1 MRLSKKE
8 VKKAFCEMCHSRC
21 RVLVHSDNGRLVEIE
36 EDRSYPLVDAVFPP
50 TRACLRLNAAKEE
63 FYHPDRLRFPLKR
76 VGEKGEGKW
85 QQIPWTQALDEIAKR
100 LQEIKGKY
108 GAEAVAATGGTGH
121 THEQFLT
128 RFLNLFGSPNFVG
141 ASTICS
147 APFVTTCLATV
158 GWSLRH
164 RIQLSIEKGTSTKC
178 VLIIGQNPQQSY
190 ARIWKGLRDAKRKGV
205 KIIVVDPRRTQT
217 TELADMWLQIR
228 PGTDAALLLSMLDV
242 VIQENL
248 YDKEF
253 VEKWCYGFDKLAER
267 AQEYPPERVTE
278 ITWLPAE
285 RIREAA
291 RMFATNRPGV
301 SITGMGLEH
310 QQNALEGIQADL
322 LLAAILG
329 YIDVEGGIYLPGPS
343 KIITEREMELSEML
357 PPEQKTKQLGAD
369 RFKLIAWP
377 GNDLFKDKKVWGKK
391 CGRQRTIIL
400 AHAPTVYRAMLTDKP
415 YPVRGAI
422 SQASNPMVTQANVKL
437 VYKALKSLDLY
448 VVCDF
453 WLTPS
458 AEIAD
463 YVLPIASWLERP
475 YLGTGLA
482 YDNFTIAGEKALP
495 SIVAGEYERWTDYEF
510 CRGVGMRLGQEEYW
524 PWKNLEEVYDYQL
537 KPLGVTHKE
546 FMAWGGYHFPPNE
559 YKKYEKIGFGTPTG
573 KVELYS
579 TILEKLGYDPLP
591 SYEESFE
598 NPASAPKL
606 AKEYPLMLITGGR
619 FIPMYHSE
627 HRHVDSLR
635 RRHPNPLVQINPETA
650 AKLGIAN
657 GDWVWIETL
666 RGRVRMKCQYFDG
679 IDPRVVH
686 AEHGWWFPELPG
698 EEPWLHGV
706 WESNV
711 NVLTADEPVVCTK
724 RGGGWPLKTALCRI
738 YKVKQY

>member
-1 MRLSKKE
+1 MRLKQAKR
-8 VKKAFCEMCHSRC
+8 AFCEMCHSRC
-21 RVLVHSDNGRLVEIE
+21 RVLVHSEGGRLVKIE

-50 TRACLRLNAAKEE
+50 SGACLRLNGVKEE
-63 FYHPDRLRFPLKR
+63 FSHPDRLRFPLKR
-76 VGEKGEGKW
+76 AGEKGEGKW
-85 QQIPWTQALDEIAKR
+85 AQISWAQAIEEIAKG
-100 LQEIKGKY
+100 LKEIKEKY

-121 THEQFLT
+121 GHEQFLT

-141 ASTICS
+141 ASSICS
-147 APFVTTCLATV
+147 APFVTTSLATV

-164 RIQLSIEKGTSTKC
+164 RIQLSLEKGGLTKC

-190 ARIWKGLRDAKRKGV
+190 TRIWKGLRDAKEKGV
-205 KIIVVDPRRTQT
+205 KIIVADPRRTKT
-217 TELADMWLQIR
+217 AELADLWLQIR
-228 PGTDAALLLSMLDV
+228 PGTDTALLMAMINV

-267 AQEYPPERVTE
+267 VQEYSPERVAE

-291 RMFATNRPGV
+291 KMFAMNSPGV
-301 SITGMGLEH
+301 SISGMGLEH

-322 LLAAILG
+322 ILSAILG
-329 YIDVEGGIYLPGPS
+329 YIDVEGGTYLPGPS
-343 KIITEREMELSEML
+343 KCITEREMELSDML
-357 PPEQKTKQLGAD
+357 PPEQKNKQLGAD

-377 GNDLFKDKKVWGKK
+377 GNDLFEDKRVWGKK
-391 CGRQRTIIL
+391 CGRQRTIVL
-400 AHAPTVYRAMLTDKP
+400 GHAPTMYRAILTGKP
-415 YPVRGAI
+415 YPVKAVI
-422 SQASNPMVTQANVKL
+422 TQASNPMLTQANVRL
-437 VYKALKSLDLY
+437 VYKALKSLELY
-448 VVCDF
+448 VVCDY

-475 YLGTGLA
+475 YLSTGLS
-482 YDNFTIAGEKALP
+482 YDNFTITGEQALP
-495 SIVAGEYERWTDYEF
+495 AIMPREYERWTDYEF
-510 CRGVGMRLGQEEYW
+510 CRGLGVRLGQEEYW

-537 KPLGVTHKE
+537 KPLGVTFKE
-546 FMAWGGYHFPPNE
+546 FMARGGYDFPPNE
-559 YKKYEKIGFGTPTG
+559 YRKHERIGFATPTG

-598 NPASAPKL
+598 NTISTPEL
-606 AKEYPLMLITGGR
+606 AKQYPLMLITGGR
-619 FIPMYHSE
+619 FMPMYHSE
-627 HRHVDSLR
+627 KRQVDTLR
-635 RRHPNPLVQINPETA
+635 RRHPYPLVQINPETA
-650 AKLGIAN
+650 TKLDISN
-657 GDWVWIETL
+657 GDWVWIETP
-666 RGRVRMKCQYFDG
+666 RGRIRMKCQYFDG

-706 WESNV
+706 WESNI
-711 NVLTADEPVVCTK
+711 NVVIEDAPVVCSK
-724 RGGGWPLKTALCRI
+724 RGGGWPLKTALCKI